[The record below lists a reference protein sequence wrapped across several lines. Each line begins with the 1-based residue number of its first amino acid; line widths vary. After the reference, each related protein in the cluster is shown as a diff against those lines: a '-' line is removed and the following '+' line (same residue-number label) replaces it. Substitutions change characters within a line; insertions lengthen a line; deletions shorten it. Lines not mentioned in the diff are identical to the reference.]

1 MREIQDLRIHGYR
14 QLALGMIA
22 LFIVIALGRFAY
34 TPILPFMQLDTG
46 LDNKS
51 VGLLATFNYL
61 GYLIGAMLPIFY
73 IMKNKVF
80 DLKCYLLLNVATM
93 LLFGVTDH
101 FVIWSLLRLLNGISS
116 GAVFVLAS
124 NIVLEAL
131 HLARRE
137 GIAGLLYSAVG
148 LGLFSSSL
156 FIFLY
161 TDVTHWRETWIWLG
175 SAAFILTLIIIVC
188 LRENPTLPEP
198 ASHKA
203 HGPEKV
209 IRYSKKFYIP
219 FAIAYFCEGA
229 GYIIT
234 GTFLV
239 AIVKTMPTLSEYAAL
254 SWMFVGLGAIPATVL
269 WSMIG
274 QRIGIC
280 LSVILAFLLQIV
292 AVLMPIFT
300 VNAFAIAL
308 SSMIF
313 GATFLGLTTLFMS
326 KSHQITFETK
336 GNNLVAVM
344 TLIYSVGQMIAPYI
358 SGILIERTH
367 NYNDALI
374 FAAAILVVGILS
386 SLYSK
391 RYAHPMY
398 NVH

>member
-161 TDVTHWRETWIWLG
+161 TDVTDWRETWIWLG

-367 NYNDALI
+367 SYNDALI

-391 RYAHPMY
+391 RYAHPM
-398 NVH
+398 

>member
-161 TDVTHWRETWIWLG
+161 TDVTHWRETWIGLG

-367 NYNDALI
+367 SYNDALI

-391 RYAHPMY
+391 RYAHPM
-398 NVH
+398 

>member
-1 MREIQDLRIHGYR
+1 MREIQDLRTHGYR

-161 TDVTHWRETWIWLG
+161 TDVTHWRETWIGLG

-367 NYNDALI
+367 SYNDALI

-391 RYAHPMY
+391 RYAHPM
-398 NVH
+398 

>member
-367 NYNDALI
+367 SYNDALI
-374 FAAAILVVGILS
+374 FAATILVVGILS

-391 RYAHPMY
+391 RYAHPM
-398 NVH
+398 

>member
-116 GAVFVLAS
+116 GAVFVLGS

-367 NYNDALI
+367 SYNDALI

-391 RYAHPMY
+391 RYAHPM
-398 NVH
+398 

>member
-137 GIAGLLYSAVG
+137 GIASLLYSAVG

-280 LSVILAFLLQIV
+280 LSVILAFSLQIV

-367 NYNDALI
+367 SYNDALI

-391 RYAHPMY
+391 RYAHPM
-398 NVH
+398 

>member
-175 SAAFILTLIIIVC
+175 SAAFILTLIIIIC

-203 HGPEKV
+203 HGPENV

-367 NYNDALI
+367 SYNDALI
-374 FAAAILVVGILS
+374 FAAAILVFGILS

-391 RYAHPMY
+391 RYAHPM
-398 NVH
+398 

>member
-209 IRYSKKFYIP
+209 IHYSKKFYIP

-280 LSVILAFLLQIV
+280 LSVILAFSLQIV

-367 NYNDALI
+367 SYNDALI

-391 RYAHPMY
+391 RYAYPM
-398 NVH
+398 

>member
-14 QLALGMIA
+14 QLLLGMMA

-175 SAAFILTLIIIVC
+175 SAAFILTLIIIVR
-188 LRENPTLPEP
+188 LRENPTSPEP
-198 ASHKA
+198 ASHEA
-203 HGPEKV
+203 HGPDKV

-358 SGILIERTH
+358 SGILIEHTH
-367 NYNDALI
+367 SYNDALI

-391 RYAHPMY
+391 RYAHPM
-398 NVH
+398 

>member
-1 MREIQDLRIHGYR
+1 
-14 QLALGMIA
+14 A

-175 SAAFILTLIIIVC
+175 SAAFILTLIIIIC

-203 HGPEKV
+203 HGPENV

-358 SGILIERTH
+358 SDILIERTH
-367 NYNDALI
+367 SYNDALI

-391 RYAHPMY
+391 RYAHPM
-398 NVH
+398 

>member
-1 MREIQDLRIHGYR
+1 MREIQDLRTHGYR

-175 SAAFILTLIIIVC
+175 SAAFILTLIIIIC

-203 HGPEKV
+203 HGPENV

-367 NYNDALI
+367 SYNDALI

-391 RYAHPMY
+391 RYAHPM
-398 NVH
+398 

>member
-73 IMKNKVF
+73 IIKNKVF

-367 NYNDALI
+367 SYNDALI

-391 RYAHPMY
+391 RYAHPM
-398 NVH
+398 

>member
-131 HLARRE
+131 HLARRV

-367 NYNDALI
+367 SYNDALI

-391 RYAHPMY
+391 RYAHPM
-398 NVH
+398 

>member
-80 DLKCYLLLNVATM
+80 DLKCYLLLNVVTM

-161 TDVTHWRETWIWLG
+161 TDVNHWRETWIWLG

-367 NYNDALI
+367 SYNDALI

-391 RYAHPMY
+391 RYAHPM
-398 NVH
+398 

>member
-116 GAVFVLAS
+116 GAVFVLES

-198 ASHKA
+198 ASHEA

-367 NYNDALI
+367 SYNDALI
-374 FAAAILVVGILS
+374 FAAAILVFGILS

-391 RYAHPMY
+391 RYAHPM
-398 NVH
+398 

>member
-161 TDVTHWRETWIWLG
+161 TDVTNWRETWIWLG
-175 SAAFILTLIIIVC
+175 SAAFILTLIIIIC

-203 HGPEKV
+203 HGPENV

-367 NYNDALI
+367 SYNDALI
-374 FAAAILVVGILS
+374 FATAILVVGILS

-391 RYAHPMY
+391 RYAHPM
-398 NVH
+398 

>member
-175 SAAFILTLIIIVC
+175 SVAFILTLIIIVC

-367 NYNDALI
+367 SYNDALI

-391 RYAHPMY
+391 RYAHPM
-398 NVH
+398 

>member
-14 QLALGMIA
+14 QLVLGMMA

-137 GIAGLLYSAVG
+137 GVAGLLYSAVG

-175 SAAFILTLIIIVC
+175 SAAFILTLIIIVR
-188 LRENPTLPEP
+188 LRENPTSPEP
-198 ASHKA
+198 ASHEA
-203 HGPEKV
+203 HGPDKV

-344 TLIYSVGQMIAPYI
+344 TLIYSAGQMIAPYI

-367 NYNDALI
+367 SYNDALI
-374 FAAAILVVGILS
+374 FAAVILVVGILS

-391 RYAHPMY
+391 RYAHPM
-398 NVH
+398 

>member
-101 FVIWSLLRLLNGISS
+101 FVIWSLLRLLNGFSS

-175 SAAFILTLIIIVC
+175 SAAFILTLIIIIC

-203 HGPEKV
+203 HGPENV

-367 NYNDALI
+367 SYNDALI

-391 RYAHPMY
+391 RYAHPM
-398 NVH
+398 

>member
-292 AVLMPIFT
+292 AVLMPVFT

-344 TLIYSVGQMIAPYI
+344 TLIYSVGQMTAPYI

-367 NYNDALI
+367 SYNDALI

-391 RYAHPMY
+391 RYAHPM
-398 NVH
+398 

>member
-34 TPILPFMQLDTG
+34 TPILPFMQLNTG

-175 SAAFILTLIIIVC
+175 SVAFILTLIIIVC

-367 NYNDALI
+367 SYNDALI

-391 RYAHPMY
+391 RYAHPM
-398 NVH
+398 

>member
-93 LLFGVTDH
+93 LLFGVADH

-367 NYNDALI
+367 SYNDALI

-391 RYAHPMY
+391 RYAHPM
-398 NVH
+398 

>member
-80 DLKCYLLLNVATM
+80 DLKCYLLLHVATM

-367 NYNDALI
+367 SYNDALI
-374 FAAAILVVGILS
+374 FATAILVVGILS

-391 RYAHPMY
+391 RYAHPM
-398 NVH
+398 

>member
-156 FIFLY
+156 FILLY

-367 NYNDALI
+367 SYNDALI
-374 FAAAILVVGILS
+374 FATAILVVGILS

-391 RYAHPMY
+391 RYAHPM
-398 NVH
+398 

>member
-116 GAVFVLAS
+116 GVVFVLAS

-198 ASHKA
+198 ASHEA

-367 NYNDALI
+367 SYNDALI
-374 FAAAILVVGILS
+374 FAAAILVFGILS

-391 RYAHPMY
+391 RYAHPM
-398 NVH
+398 

>member
-14 QLALGMIA
+14 QLVLGMMA

-124 NIVLEAL
+124 NILLEAL

-137 GIAGLLYSAVG
+137 GVAGLLYSAVG

-175 SAAFILTLIIIVC
+175 SAAFILTLIIIVR
-188 LRENPTLPEP
+188 LRENPTSPEP
-198 ASHKA
+198 ASHEA
-203 HGPEKV
+203 HGPDKV

-344 TLIYSVGQMIAPYI
+344 TLIYSAGQMIAPYI

-367 NYNDALI
+367 SYNDALI
-374 FAAAILVVGILS
+374 FAAVILVVGILS

-391 RYAHPMY
+391 RYAHPM
-398 NVH
+398 

>member
-175 SAAFILTLIIIVC
+175 SVAFILTLIIIIC

-203 HGPEKV
+203 HGPENV

-367 NYNDALI
+367 SYNDALI

-391 RYAHPMY
+391 RYAHPM
-398 NVH
+398 

>member
-14 QLALGMIA
+14 QLVLGMMA

-188 LRENPTLPEP
+188 LRENPTSPEP
-198 ASHKA
+198 ASHEA
-203 HGPEKV
+203 HGPDKV

-358 SGILIERTH
+358 SGILIEHTH
-367 NYNDALI
+367 SYNDALI
-374 FAAAILVVGILS
+374 FAAAILVIGILS

-391 RYAHPMY
+391 RYAHPM
-398 NVH
+398 

>member
-1 MREIQDLRIHGYR
+1 MREKQDLRIHGYR

-175 SAAFILTLIIIVC
+175 SAAFILTLIIIIC

-203 HGPEKV
+203 HGPENV

-367 NYNDALI
+367 SYNDALI

-391 RYAHPMY
+391 RYAHPM
-398 NVH
+398 

>member
-209 IRYSKKFYIP
+209 IHYSKKFYIP

-367 NYNDALI
+367 SYNDALI

-391 RYAHPMY
+391 RYAHPM
-398 NVH
+398 

>member
-203 HGPEKV
+203 HGPKKV

-367 NYNDALI
+367 SYNDALI

-391 RYAHPMY
+391 RYAHPM
-398 NVH
+398 

>member
-198 ASHKA
+198 ASHEA

-209 IRYSKKFYIP
+209 IRYSKRFYIP

-367 NYNDALI
+367 SYNDALI

-391 RYAHPMY
+391 RYAHPM
-398 NVH
+398 

>member
-137 GIAGLLYSAVG
+137 GIAGLLYSSVG

-367 NYNDALI
+367 SYNDALI

-391 RYAHPMY
+391 RYAHPM
-398 NVH
+398 

>member
-101 FVIWSLLRLLNGISS
+101 FVIWSLLRLLNGVSS

-367 NYNDALI
+367 SYNDALI

-391 RYAHPMY
+391 RYAHPM
-398 NVH
+398 

>member
-175 SAAFILTLIIIVC
+175 SAAFILTLIIIIC

-203 HGPEKV
+203 HGPKNV

-367 NYNDALI
+367 SYNDALI

-391 RYAHPMY
+391 RYAHPM
-398 NVH
+398 

>member
-198 ASHKA
+198 ASLKA

-367 NYNDALI
+367 SYNDALI

-391 RYAHPMY
+391 RYAHPM
-398 NVH
+398 

>member
-14 QLALGMIA
+14 QLVLGMMA

-175 SAAFILTLIIIVC
+175 SAAFILTLIIIVR
-188 LRENPTLPEP
+188 LRENPTSPEL
-198 ASHKA
+198 ASHEA
-203 HGPEKV
+203 HGPDKV

-358 SGILIERTH
+358 SGILIEHTH
-367 NYNDALI
+367 SYNDALI
-374 FAAAILVVGILS
+374 FAAAILVIGILS

-391 RYAHPMY
+391 RYAHPM
-398 NVH
+398 

>member
-124 NIVLEAL
+124 NVVLEAL

-203 HGPEKV
+203 HGPENV

-367 NYNDALI
+367 SYNDALI

-391 RYAHPMY
+391 RYAHPM
-398 NVH
+398 

>member
-14 QLALGMIA
+14 QLVLGMMA

-175 SAAFILTLIIIVC
+175 SAAFILTLIIIVR
-188 LRENPTLPEP
+188 LRENPTSPEP
-198 ASHKA
+198 ASHEA
-203 HGPEKV
+203 HGPDKV

-358 SGILIERTH
+358 SGILIERMH
-367 NYNDALI
+367 SYNDALI

-391 RYAHPMY
+391 RYAHPM
-398 NVH
+398 